1 MGIEHYCP
9 TCFGQGVITSMD
21 IIPGGTCPTC
31 KGKGFITSHEF
42 KKIQDKKDAN
52 GRYGWLVDRLRE
64 AGDYPRAHYCIG
76 LKRGLAGDPEGAR
89 AAFERALDAAA
100 GFSWYSAA
108 AEERLR

>member
-42 KKIQDKKDAN
+42 KKIQDKKDD
-52 GRYGWLVDRLRE
+52 GDEKLEDSRE
-64 AGDYPRAHYCIG
+64 G
-76 LKRGLAGDPEGAR
+76 
-89 AAFERALDAAA
+89 
-100 GFSWYSAA
+100 SS
-108 AEERLR
+108 